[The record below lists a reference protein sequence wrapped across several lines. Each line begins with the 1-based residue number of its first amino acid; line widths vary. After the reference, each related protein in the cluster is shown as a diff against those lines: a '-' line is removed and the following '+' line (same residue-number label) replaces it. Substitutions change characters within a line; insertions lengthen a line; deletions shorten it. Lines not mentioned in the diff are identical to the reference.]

1 MMRYRPLGRSGFA
14 VSELGFGAWGIG
26 GATPGAT
33 SYGQTDDAVSLRALE
48 EAIARGINFFDTSA
62 VYGYG
67 HSEELLGRAM
77 RHCRDRVVV
86 ATKSGLTEYGAPTD
100 FSPQRIRTSLTESLR
115 RLQTDYVDI
124 LQLHNPPPAR
134 IRDAADIV
142 ETIARLK
149 DDGLIRAFGV
159 SVREPTDGLL
169 ALVHLDP
176 DVIQTNFNLLDQ
188 RALDSGLLDEAE
200 AAACAIIARTPLC
213 FGFLSGQVDERTVF
227 APDDHRSRWPRS
239 QIIAWADGSREMR
252 KHADR
257 GQTPSQFALQF
268 CLSFPAV
275 TSAIPGML
283 RREEVV
289 ENAAASA
296 GGALSQA
303 KLAALRAVYVRLETM
318 TKPADPGKIDRIP
331 VAQSA

>member
-1 MMRYRPLGRSGFA
+1 MRYRPLGRSGIA
-14 VSELGFGAWGIG
+14 VSEIGFGAWGIG

-33 SYGQTDDAVSLRALE
+33 SYGSTDDTVSLRALE
-48 EAIARGINFFDTSA
+48 EALARGINFFDTSS

-67 HSEELLGRAM
+67 HSEKLLGRVL
-77 RHCRDRVVV
+77 RNCRDRVVI

-100 FSPQRIRTSLTESLR
+100 FSPHRIRSTLMESLG

-149 DDGLIRAFGV
+149 DEGLIRAFGV
-159 SVREPTDGLL
+159 SVRAPADGLL
-169 ALVHLDP
+169 ALAHLDP

-188 RALDSGLLDEAE
+188 RALDCSLLDEAE
-200 AAACAIIARTPLC
+200 AAACAIVARTPLC
-213 FGFLSGQVDERTVF
+213 FGFLSGQVNERTAF

-239 QIIAWADGSREMR
+239 QIVAWANAARDMLA
-252 KHADR
+252 HADR
-257 GQTPSQFALQF
+257 AQTPSQFALQF
-268 CLSFPAV
+268 CLSYSPV
-275 TSAIPGML
+275 TSVIPGML

-289 ENAAASA
+289 DNAAAS
-296 GGALSQA
+296 GLGALGQA
-303 KLAALRAVYVRLETM
+303 TLAALRARYVKLEAM
-318 TKPADPGKIDRIP
+318 SKPVDPGKIDQIP